1 MRVIDETFYR
11 DWSQKYENLKF
22 QSMNQHVKIPA
33 AGDTSDDT
41 IAPFSAINEYE
52 RLQKEIES
60 GLFLLGASALED
72 KL

>member
-22 QSMNQHVKIPA
+22 QSMNQNVKIPA

-52 RLQKEIES
+52 RL
-60 GLFLLGASALED
+60 
-72 KL
+72 